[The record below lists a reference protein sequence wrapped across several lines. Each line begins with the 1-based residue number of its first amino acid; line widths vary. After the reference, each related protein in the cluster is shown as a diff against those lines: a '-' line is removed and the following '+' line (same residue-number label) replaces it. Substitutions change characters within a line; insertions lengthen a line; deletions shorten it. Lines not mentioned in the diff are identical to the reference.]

1 MHKRATALVLTLTFA
16 IGPASALETFV
27 CADVEGEVSVEYD
40 YQYDDE
46 DQPVRR
52 VQMQIIDDIGIS
64 TDPGHPDYSGEYIA
78 QSARQRDLMSVDVD
92 WKDETGNVHRAM
104 RLRLVEVSDGPRLL
118 QTGGLAVDAGG
129 VWSIT
134 CKARSGELV
143 EW

>member
-1 MHKRATALVLTLTFA
+1 MHKRAAALVLTLTFA

-27 CADVEGEVSVEYD
+27 CSDVEGEVSVEYD
-40 YQYDDE
+40 YQYDNE

-64 TDPGHPDYSGEYIA
+64 TDPPHPDYSGEYIA
-78 QSARQRDLMSVDVD
+78 QSARQRDFMSVDVD
-92 WKDETGNVHRAM
+92 WKDETGNVHSAM
-104 RLRLVEVSDGPRLL
+104 QLRLVEVSDGPRLL

-134 CKARSGELV
+134 CKAQNGERV